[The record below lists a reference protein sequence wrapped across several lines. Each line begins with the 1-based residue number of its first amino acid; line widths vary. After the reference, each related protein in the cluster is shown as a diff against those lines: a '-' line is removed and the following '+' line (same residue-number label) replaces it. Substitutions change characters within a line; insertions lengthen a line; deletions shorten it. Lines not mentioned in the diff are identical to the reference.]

1 MRIRFGNQR
10 NYVPPAIAALL
21 VAGGLMLAGA
31 IPGFAQASQNDTTI
45 QANIAAAIRD
55 DATLQ
60 GQHVTVSVD
69 AGVVTLKG
77 QVETEAQLQQ
87 AATDAANVA
96 GVSGIL
102 NELKVAHPNTA
113 VNPQTSAG
121 LAAQASANQV
131 SPQAQQ
137 ATQPQEQPQMQNQP
151 EVVGQAQSTGGPQ
164 ESAPPPPPDVSQT
177 SQYQQAP
184 PQVYGQQQRPE
195 YQQGYGYAPRQSQPR
210 VPYYQ
215 TPQGPVTI
223 PAGTVLRVRLMQP
236 LNSAQIQDGAYFQA
250 TAANDVYE
258 GNVLAI
264 PRGAVV
270 TGQVVDVKR
279 SGELKG
285 SEELRLHLT
294 SVQLGGKS
302 YPLSSDMW
310 TSQGPNKAGYTASN
324 TAGGAVLGAIIG
336 AIAGRGPGAA
346 IGAGIGAA
354 GGLAA
359 SSATKGPHVYL
370 PAEAMVEFHLTN
382 PVTVQPVSW
391 QEAQRLASNAPRP
404 VLVRRPRPRVYVMP
418 GPYYGPYP
426 YAYPY
431 PYYWYGYPY

>member
-1 MRIRFGNQR
+1 MSIRFGTR
-10 NYVPPAIAALL
+10 NKQMPHPIVALL
-21 VAGGLMLAGA
+21 VAGGLTLATA
-31 IPGFAQASQNDTTI
+31 IPGVAQARQSDATI
-45 QANIAAAIRD
+45 QSNIAAAIRGD
-55 DATLQ
+55 SVLH
-60 GQHVTVSVD
+60 GQDITVSVD

-77 QVETEAQLQQ
+77 AVATEAQLQQ
-87 AATDAANVA
+87 ASTDAANVA

-102 NELKVAHPNTA
+102 NELKVAHPGPD
-113 VNPQTSAG
+113 VNPQDSAG

-131 SPQAQQ
+131 NA
-137 ATQPQEQPQMQNQP
+137 QEQSAAQNQP
-151 EVVGQAQSTGGPQ
+151 EIVGQAQAGGTPQ
-164 ESAPPPPPDVSQT
+164 ELAPPPPPDSDQPP

-184 PQVYGQQQRPE
+184 PQVYGQQRRPE

-215 TPQGPVTI
+215 APPGPVTI
-223 PAGTVLRVRLMQP
+223 PAGTVLRVRLMEP
-236 LNSAQIQDGAYFQA
+236 LNSAQTQDGAYFQA

-258 GNVLAI
+258 NGVLAI

-270 TGQVVDVKR
+270 TGQVMDVKR

-285 SEELRLHLT
+285 SEEVRLHLT

-302 YPLSSDMW
+302 FPLSTDLWS
-310 TSQGPNKAGYTASN
+310 SKGPNKTGYTVSN
-324 TAGGAVLGAIIG
+324 TAGGMLLGALIG

-370 PAEAMVEFHLTN
+370 PAEAMVAFHLTN

-404 VLVRRPRPRVYVMP
+404 ALMRRPRPRVYVMP

-431 PYYWYGYPY
+431 YWYGYPY